1 MKKEPWRYV
10 VAAVSVL
17 YIIYMW
23 TQKNLASVYGQLPPE
38 QLLPMVVT
46 SVAVTLVKVAGIA
59 AVVLLVKWL
68 AGKLKK

>member
-23 TQKNLASVYGQLPPE
+23 TRKNLASVYGQLPPE

>member
-1 MKKEPWRYV
+1 MKKEPWRYA

-59 AVVLLVKWL
+59 AVVLLGKWL
-68 AGKLKK
+68 IGKCRK